1 MLWDVDNEGGWEY
14 VKEELSAWFRL
25 VEDEVKKNVRAS
37 GGWVGE
43 TEFYSVGGEPIS
55 RWILLKYSR

>member
-1 MLWDVDNEGGWEY
+1 
-14 VKEELSAWFRL
+14 
-25 VEDEVKKNVRAS
+25 
-37 GGWVGE
+37 VGE